1 MLIRLSIDGEV
12 RKLEIL
18 LHNRRR
24 NKTATDKRAVGDLV
38 IHKEQSRIL
47 EPDDINSDKICL
59 QQMRYRNFLVG
70 CLTGICQL

>member
-24 NKTATDKRAVGDLV
+24 NKTTTDKRAVGDLI
-38 IHKEQSRIL
+38 IHKEQSRIV
-47 EPDDINSDKICL
+47 EPGDINSDKICL
-59 QQMRYRNFLVG
+59 QHEYRNFRVG
-70 CLTGICQL
+70 CLTGTCQL